1 MHSKNQKVVNHS
13 FDTNCCAQ
21 MENSILIRTN
31 IPAEPES
38 VWQAITN
45 SEHLNQIFE
54 GLKCYCEWT
63 VGAKVQFTQQQGKH
77 DRVVEKG
84 EVIRVSAQNLLE
96 YTSFPTQMGLRDDLE
111 NYIVICYVLLDNYDG
126 TTHLSITQ
134 KGYNYVEG
142 GLDRYIAA
150 QKSWKKYLPKL
161 IAHASNLH
169 IKSEA

>member
-1 MHSKNQKVVNHS
+1 
-13 FDTNCCAQ
+13 
-21 MENSILIRTN
+21 MENSILISTN

-54 GLKCYCEWT
+54 GLQCHSEWT
-63 VGAKVQFTQQQGKH
+63 IGAKVQFTQQQGEH

-84 EVIRVSAQNLLE
+84 EVIRVSTHHLLE
-96 YTSFPTQMGLRDDLE
+96 YTSFPTQMGLKNDLE
-111 NYIVICYVLLDNYDG
+111 NYIVICYELLDNYDG

-134 KGYNYVEG
+134 KGYNYVERG
-142 GLDRYIAA
+142 MDRYITA
-150 QKSWKKYLPKL
+150 QKSWKKHLPKL
-161 IAHASNLH
+161 IELASSLN

>member
-1 MHSKNQKVVNHS
+1 
-13 FDTNCCAQ
+13 
-21 MENSILIRTN
+21 MENSILISTN

-45 SEHLNQIFE
+45 PEHLNQIFK
-54 GLKCYCEWT
+54 GLQCHCEWT
-63 VGAKVQFTQQQGKH
+63 VGAKVQFTQQQGEQ

-84 EVIRVSAQNLLE
+84 EVIRAIPNTLLE
-96 YTSFPTQMGLRDDLE
+96 YTSFPTQMGLKDDLE
-111 NYIVICYVLLDNYDG
+111 NYVVVCYELLDNYNG

-142 GLDRYIAA
+142 GMDRYIAA
-150 QKSWKKYLPKL
+150 QKSWKKHLQKL
-161 IAHASNLH
+161 VEHASSLN

>member
-1 MHSKNQKVVNHS
+1 LHGKNQKLVNPS
-13 FDTNCCAQ
+13 FHITCCVQ
-21 MENSILIRTN
+21 MENSIHINTN

-45 SEHLNQIFE
+45 PEHLNQIFE
-54 GLKCYCEWT
+54 ELQCHCEWT
-63 VGAKVQFTQQQGKH
+63 VGTKIQFTRQQDEH
-77 DRVVEKG
+77 DLVVEKG

-96 YTSFPTQMGLRDDLE
+96 YTSFPTQMGIEDDLE
-111 NYIVICYVLLDNYDG
+111 NYIVVCYILLDNYDG

-161 IAHASNLH
+161 IEHASNLN
-169 IKSEA
+169 IKSKA

>member
-1 MHSKNQKVVNHS
+1 
-13 FDTNCCAQ
+13 
-21 MENSILIRTN
+21 MENSILISTN
-31 IPAEPES
+31 VPAEPES

-45 SEHLNQIFE
+45 NEHLNQIFE
-54 GLKCYCEWT
+54 SLQCHCNWT
-63 VGAKVQFTQQQGKH
+63 VGAKLQFTQQQGEH

-84 EVIRVSAQNLLE
+84 EVIRAIPNILLE
-96 YTSFPTQMGLRDDLE
+96 YTSFPTQMGLKDDFE
-111 NYIVICYVLLDNYDG
+111 NYIVVCYELLDNYDG

-161 IAHASNLH
+161 IEYASH
-169 IKSEA
+169 QKIDSEA